1 MNSSFSNLA
10 CGIDLIT
17 KYFVYKSLSLMAP
30 NRLLLLLFCTTQFI
44 LAQRISYKIPDS
56 LIKKNYT
63 YLDDKI
69 FELKDDSTKAA
80 VYLFTYLHKAKNEQN
95 AKEIVNGYQNII
107 YQSPQS
113 IKSVYA
119 DSMLYAA
126 KKSRDNAL
134 IGSAYLS
141 KGVVYYGQKKLD
153 NALDNFTRAN
163 NYISRTTDQYL
174 IHKVKYNIANIK
186 SYLGY
191 CDEAISLFK
200 ECVSYYKDKNSRPYL
215 NSLHSLGLCYNKI
228 GNYGLCSH
236 INNLGLAESIR
247 LDDKDVNPYFIHS
260 EGINQYFKAN
270 YQLAIKSIESSL
282 PGIKAYNDFANES
295 IGNFYIGKS
304 YWQLKKYDKAL
315 PYFQKVDQIFKDKGY
330 IRPDIR
336 EVYELQIAYY
346 KTNNN
351 LQAQL
356 YSIDQLLKADNLLN
370 ESYKYLVSK
379 IHKEYNTKELIF
391 EKEKIREEL
400 NLDKKYI
407 NIFVGAIL
415 SLFTVLFFLTY
426 KHFKNKRIY
435 KQKFDELMMKMND
448 ENTIRQKS
456 KNGKP
461 EIADINPETV
471 AVILK
476 QLEKFEQ
483 DRKFLEKNLTLS
495 KLSTIF
501 NSNPKYLSLIISHHR
516 EKGFTKYINDLKI
529 DYLISLL
536 KENKAV
542 RKYTNKALAEEIG
555 FSSTQRFA
563 RAFLAK
569 TGMPTQYFIEQIQ
582 KENIPLSQ

>member
-1 MNSSFSNLA
+1 MNKN
-10 CGIDLIT
+10 
-17 KYFVYKSLSLMAP
+17 
-30 NRLLLLLFCTTQFI
+30 LLLLLLLCTTQFI
-44 LAQRISYKIPDS
+44 LAQKRSYKIPDS
-56 LIKKNYT
+56 LKNKNYT

-69 FELKDDSTKAA
+69 FEFKDDSTKAA
-80 VYLFTYLHKAKNEQN
+80 VFMFTYLQKAKIEQN
-95 AKEIVNGYQNII
+95 LKEIVNGYQNII
-107 YQSPQS
+107 YQSPQNL
-113 IKSVYA
+113 KLVYA

-126 KKSRDNAL
+126 KKSADNAL

-153 NALDNFTRAN
+153 NALDNFTRGN
-163 NYISRTTDQYL
+163 NYISRTKDQYL
-174 IHKVKYNIANIK
+174 IHKAKYNIANIK

-191 CDEAISLFK
+191 YDEAISLFK
-200 ECVSYYKDKNSRPYL
+200 QCVNYYKDKNTRPYL

-236 INNLGLAESIR
+236 INNLGLSESIR
-247 LDDKDVNPYFIHS
+247 LNYKDVNPYFIHS
-260 EGINQYFKAN
+260 EGINQYFKKN
-270 YQLAIKSIESSL
+270 YQLAIKSIEASL
-282 PGIKAYNDFANES
+282 PGIKHYDDFANES

-304 YWQLKKYDKAL
+304 FWELKKYDKAL

-336 EVYELQIAYY
+336 EVYELQISYY

-356 YSIDQLLKADNLLN
+356 YCIDQLLKADNFLN

-391 EKEKIREEL
+391 EKEKIRQEL
-400 NLDKKYI
+400 NTEKRHVS
-407 NIFVGAIL
+407 IFVATIL
-415 SLFTVLFFLTY
+415 LLFTVSFILTY

-435 KQKFDELMMKMND
+435 KQKFDELMMKVNNGNHIQK
-448 ENTIRQKS
+448 NTR
-456 KNGKP
+456 NNKP
-461 EIADINPETV
+461 EMEHINPETV

-476 QLEKFEQ
+476 QLEKFEH
-483 DRKFLEKNLTLS
+483 DKKFLDKNLTVS
-495 KLSTIF
+495 KLSTIL

-516 EKGFTKYINDLKI
+516 DKGFTKYINDLKI

-536 KENKAV
+536 KENKAI
-542 RKYTNKALAEEIG
+542 RNYTNTALAEEVG

-563 RAFLAK
+563 RAFLARA
-569 TGMPTQYFIEQIQ
+569 GMPTSYFIEQIQ
-582 KENIPLSQ
+582 KGNT